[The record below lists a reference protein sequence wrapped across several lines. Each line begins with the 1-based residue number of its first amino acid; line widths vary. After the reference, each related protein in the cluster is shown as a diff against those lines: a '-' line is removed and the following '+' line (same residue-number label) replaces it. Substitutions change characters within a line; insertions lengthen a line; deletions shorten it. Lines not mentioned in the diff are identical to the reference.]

1 MPLTTCEEP
10 VDISYLKTDWAAD
23 LSDAIACTNVGE
35 VRHILDRRLSQR
47 MLAELC
53 EEESP
58 ARVLPRGSE
67 LGASIFDYGSPMGLI
82 PDESEDHW
90 VRDLDHGY
98 IDEIHCCSSKG
109 ILPSE

>member
-1 MPLTTCEEP
+1 MEALEDAEERTLHVVSEDYYMPLTTCEES

-35 VRHILDRRLSQR
+35 VRHMLDGRLSQR

-58 ARVLPRGSE
+58 DTSTRVLSGGSSSGE
-67 LGASIFDYGSPMGLI
+67 LGASIFDYGS
-82 PDESEDHW
+82 
-90 VRDLDHGY
+90 
-98 IDEIHCCSSKG
+98 
-109 ILPSE
+109 